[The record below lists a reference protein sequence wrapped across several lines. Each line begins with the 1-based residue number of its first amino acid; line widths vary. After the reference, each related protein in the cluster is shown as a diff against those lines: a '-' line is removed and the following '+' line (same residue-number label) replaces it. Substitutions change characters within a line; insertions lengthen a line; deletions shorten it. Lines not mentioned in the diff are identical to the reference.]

1 MNNNQINS
9 NQGSNHHDLEFHAAY
24 EHGHYRINERE
35 TITRLWQTVVAQQPN
50 DQGLS
55 KGYRWR
61 TTTYATQR
69 IGGDVV
75 LIENPWLLLADISG
89 HDLTAAM
96 LGCMLVAA
104 SRLALRQN
112 DVIATLEH
120 ALYNDLERTE
130 KFCTLFA
137 ARFLSDGVVEYI
149 NLGHPPALVYRRQ
162 SNSFERLEAAGP
174 PLGIGRGEQHQP
186 RRTQLQPGDQLII
199 YSDGITEAQH
209 PALPD
214 MLFGEIGL
222 MQAITDS
229 DDVDTT
235 LARIHNALESWVV
248 RDDVTVA
255 VIQRA

>member
-1 MNNNQINS
+1 MNNH
-9 NQGSNHHDLEFHAAY
+9 SNHQDLEFHAAY

-35 TITRLWQTVVAQQPN
+35 TITRLWQTVVAQQPS
-50 DQGLS
+50 DQALS
-55 KGYRWR
+55 KGYHWR

-75 LIENPWLLLADISG
+75 LIEHPWLLLADISG

-104 SRLALRQN
+104 SRLALQHD
-112 DVIATLEH
+112 DVISRLEH

-137 ARFLSDGVVEYI
+137 ARFLPDGVVEFI
-149 NLGHPPALVYRRQ
+149 NLGHPPALLYRQ
-162 SNSFERLEAAGP
+162 QTNSFERLEASAP
-174 PLGIGRGEQHQP
+174 PLGIRRGEQHQVQ
-186 RRTQLQPGDQLII
+186 RAQMLPGDQLVI
-199 YSDGITEAQH
+199 YSDGLTEAQH
-209 PALPD
+209 PQLPD

-229 DDVDTT
+229 DHLDTT
-235 LARIHNALESWVV
+235 LARIHRTLEQWTV

-255 VIQRA
+255 VIQRT

>member
-1 MNNNQINS
+1 MNNHTDHQ
-9 NQGSNHHDLEFHAAY
+9 DLEFHAAY

-35 TITRLWQTVVAQQPN
+35 TITRLWQTVVAQQPS
-50 DQGLS
+50 DQALS

-75 LIENPWLLLADISG
+75 LIEHPWLLLADISG

-104 SRLALRQN
+104 SRLALQHD
-112 DVIATLEH
+112 DVISRLEH

-137 ARFLSDGVVEYI
+137 ARFLPDGVVEYI
-149 NLGHPPALVYRRQ
+149 NLGHPAALVYRQ
-162 SNSFERLEAAGP
+162 QTNSFERLEASAA
-174 PLGIGRGEQHQP
+174 PLGIGRGGRHLPQ
-186 RRTQLQPGDQLII
+186 RTQLQPGDQLII
-199 YSDGITEAQH
+199 YSDGLTEAQH
-209 PALPD
+209 PDFPD

-222 MQAITDS
+222 MQAIQDS
-229 DDVDTT
+229 DQLDTT
-235 LARIHNALESWVV
+235 LARIHNALESWTV

-255 VIQRA
+255 VIQRT

>member
-1 MNNNQINS
+1 MNNHT
-9 NQGSNHHDLEFHAAY
+9 NHQDLEFHAAY

-35 TITRLWQTVVAQQPN
+35 TITRLWQTVVAQQPS
-50 DQGLS
+50 DQALS

-75 LIENPWLLLADISG
+75 LIEHPWLLLADISG

-104 SRLALRQN
+104 SRLALQHE
-112 DVIATLEH
+112 DVISRLEH
-120 ALYNDLERTE
+120 AMYNDLERTE

-137 ARFLSDGVVEYI
+137 ARFLPDGMFEYI
-149 NLGHPPALVYRRQ
+149 NLGHPPALVYRHQ
-162 SNSFERLEAAGP
+162 SKRFEKLEASAP
-174 PLGIGRGEQHQP
+174 PLGIGRGQRQSAQ
-186 RRTQLQPGDQLII
+186 RTQLLPGDQLIV

-209 PALPD
+209 PQMHD
-214 MLFGEIGL
+214 RFFGERGL
-222 MQAITDS
+222 MHAIQGS
-229 DDVDTT
+229 ENLDTT
-235 LARIHNALESWVV
+235 LANIHNALEPWIV

-255 VIQRA
+255 VIQRT